1 MITGH
6 TRFMAGIFLQMYLAH
21 FPRPT
26 HARPRPH
33 KAPPTQSPT
42 HTKPR
47 PHKLHPHQAH
57 PGSESFH
64 NFLTL
69 INAPMLPPPSRRM
82 ETPGETYLDDPTSEG
97 ALIQPHSRLD
107 GALRSKLYICVAGG
121 G

>member
-6 TRFMAGIFLQMYLAH
+6 TRFMAGIFLQIYLAH

-26 HARPRPH
+26 HARTRPH

-69 INAPMLPPPSRRM
+69 INAPMPPPPAGAWRHQGKHTLMTRPRKVLSSSRTAAWT
-82 ETPGETYLDDPTSEG
+82 ELFEANSIY
-97 ALIQPHSRLD
+97 A
-107 GALRSKLYICVAGG
+107 
-121 G
+121 